1 MNELGCAPRVFC
13 LSLRLEQRTCTLLHS
28 CCLGFAYLTGS
39 CGQSRRMNE
48 FERESSTVDYQCCR
62 KQEEEKKIGN
72 GSCRRFNGNVRSWF
86 YYGRS
91 ELYRSLRLPGKF
103 VPKGSPVASA
113 LPINAKRV
121 GGRGTPSRRCSLRTL
136 PSYLRLRFAVGSPEK
151 TEIKK
156 GPFVFKRQYQTGRE
170 HTHFNFCQPAPSRS
184 AHWTSDGETAPSSD
198 G

>member
-1 MNELGCAPRVFC
+1 MCTACVLFITAVRATHLHTFAQLLPWVCLPHWLVRSKSSNERIRTRIEHSR
-13 LSLRLEQRTCTLLHS
+13 LSVLSET
-28 CCLGFAYLTGS
+28 
-39 CGQSRRMNE
+39 RRG
-48 FERESSTVDYQCCR
+48 
-62 KQEEEKKIGN
+62 KKIGN